1 MTLALIAA
9 YWTWQ
14 WLAPLPQSRAPAVK
28 INDSGTAAAGL
39 FGTSIPTSG
48 GIPPTA
54 IAIRLLGLV
63 AATAGHS
70 GYAVLQLD
78 PHAVLTVREGD
89 EIAPGLRLAQVGVDH
104 VILTRSGVHETL
116 AWPQKTTPTAL
127 APPTNQ
133 Q

>member
-1 MTLALIAA
+1 MILAVIAA

-14 WLAPLPQSRAPAVK
+14 WLAPSPQSRAPSVK
-28 INDSGTAAAGL
+28 MNDFSAAAAGL
-39 FGTSIPTSG
+39 FGNTVKTPD

-104 VILTRSGVHETL
+104 VILARSGVRETL
-116 AWPQKTTPTAL
+116 AWPQKNIPTAL
-127 APPTNQ
+127 PPPTKQ